1 MAIRKLKPTSAGARQ
16 SSYEIRKDITVD
28 KPEKSLLA
36 SKGSKAG
43 RNNKGRITVRH
54 KGGSHKKFY
63 RLVDFK
69 RNKDGIPGV
78 VKTIEYD
85 PNRNARIA
93 LIAYLDGEKRYI
105 LAPDGLKVG
114 DIVESGSNVEIKI
127 GNTLKLKDLP
137 VGVIIHNL
145 ELKPGKGGQLSRA
158 AGNFAQLLSKE
169 GEYCHVRLP
178 SGEIRLVNA
187 NCRATV
193 GQVSNLDHENIS
205 LGKAGRKRYLGIRP
219 TVRGVAM
226 NPIDHP
232 LGGGEGRT
240 SGGRHPCTPWGKP
253 TKGYKT
259 RKRKKHSNK
268 YIVSKQ
274 K

>member
-1 MAIRKLKPTSAGARQ
+1 MATRKIKPVTAGTRQ
-16 SSYEIRKDITVD
+16 SSYVSNNDLTADEPLKLLV
-28 KPEKSLLA
+28 KPLK
-36 SKGSKAG
+36 KFGG

-54 KGGSHKKFY
+54 KGGGHKKSF
-63 RLVDFK
+63 RSIDFK
-69 RNKDGIPGV
+69 RDKENIPGV

-85 PNRNARIA
+85 PNRSGRIS
-93 LIAYLDGEKRYI
+93 LISYIDGEKRYI
-105 LAPDGLKVG
+105 LSPDGLKVA
-114 DIVESGSNVEIKI
+114 DIVQSGEKSEIRI
-127 GNTLKLKDLP
+127 GNTLKIKDMP
-137 VGVIIHNL
+137 VGVIIHNI
-145 ELKPGKGGQLSRA
+145 ELRAGKGGQIARS
-158 AGNFAQLLSKE
+158 AGCYAQLLSKE
-169 GEYCHVRLP
+169 GDYCHVRLP

-187 NCRATV
+187 ECKATI
-193 GQVSNLDHENIS
+193 GQVSNLDHENVS
-205 LGKAGRKRYLGIRP
+205 YGKAGRKRYLGIRP

-259 RKRKKHSNK
+259 RKKSKHSNK
-268 YIVSKQ
+268 YIVSKR

>member
-1 MAIRKLKPTSAGARQ
+1 MSIRKLKPITPGTRQ
-16 SSYEIRKDITVD
+16 SSYEVRKDITVD
-28 KPEKSLLA
+28 KPEKSLIS
-36 SKGSKAG
+36 SKTIKAG

-54 KGGSHKKFY
+54 KGGGHKRFY
-63 RLVDFK
+63 RIIEFK
-69 RNKDGIPGV
+69 RVKEEIPAI

-93 LIAYLDGEKRYI
+93 LIAYRDGEKSYI

-114 DIVESGSNVEIKI
+114 EIVETGSSVEIKA
-127 GNTLKLKDLP
+127 GNALKLKNLP

-145 ELKPGKGGQLSRA
+145 ELKPGKGGQLARA

-178 SGEIRLVNA
+178 SGEIRLINA
-187 NCRATV
+187 NCKATV
-193 GQVSNLDHENIS
+193 GQVSNLDHENVS

-259 RKRKKHSNK
+259 RKRNKHSNK
-268 YIVSKQ
+268 YIVSRQ

>member
-1 MAIRKLKPTSAGARQ
+1 MAIRKLKPTSAGSRQ
-16 SSYEIRKDITVD
+16 RSYEVRKDITAN
-28 KPEKSLLA
+28 KPEKSLIQA
-36 SKGSKAG
+36 KNGKAG
-43 RNNKGRITVRH
+43 RNNNGRITVRH
-54 KGGSHKKFY
+54 KGGAHKKFF
-63 RLVDFK
+63 RIIDFK
-69 RNKDGIPGV
+69 RDKEGIPAT

-93 LIAYLDGEKRYI
+93 LVSYKDGEKRYI
-105 LAPDGLKVG
+105 LAPDKLSVG
-114 DIVESGSNVEIKI
+114 DVIESGSKVEIKV
-127 GNTLKLKDLP
+127 GNTLMLKDLP

-145 ELKPGKGGQLSRA
+145 ELRPGKGGQLARA

-169 GEYCHVRLP
+169 GKYCHVRLP
-178 SGEIRLVNA
+178 SGEIRLINA
-187 NCRATV
+187 NCRATI
-193 GQVSNLDHENIS
+193 GQVSNLDHENVS
-205 LGKAGRKRYLGIRP
+205 LGKAGRKRHLGIRP

-259 RKRKKHSNK
+259 RKRNKHSNK
-268 YIVSKQ
+268 YIVSRQ

>member
-1 MAIRKLKPTSAGARQ
+1 MAIRKLKPTSAGTRQ
-16 SSYEIRKDITVD
+16 SSYEVRKEITAD
-28 KPEKSLLA
+28 KPEKSLITA
-36 SKGSKAG
+36 KAGKAG
-43 RNNKGRITVRH
+43 RNNDGRVTVRH

-63 RLVDFK
+63 RIIDFK
-69 RNKDGIPGV
+69 RNKEGIPAT
-78 VKTIEYD
+78 VKSIEYD

-93 LIAYLDGEKRYI
+93 LVVYLDGEKRYI
-105 LAPDGLKVG
+105 IAPDGLKVG
-114 DIVESGSNVEIKI
+114 DIVECGSNVDIKI
-127 GNTLKLKDLP
+127 GNALMLKDLP

-145 ELKPGKGGQLSRA
+145 ELKPGKGGQLSRS
-158 AGNFAQLLSKE
+158 AGNYAQLLSKE

-178 SGEIRLVNA
+178 SGEIRLINSR
-187 NCRATV
+187 CKATV
-193 GQVSNLDHENIS
+193 GQVSNLDHENVS
-205 LGKAGRKRYLGIRP
+205 LGKAGRKRHLGVRP

-259 RKRKKHSNK
+259 RKRKKDSNK
-268 YIVSKQ
+268 YIVSRQ

>member
-1 MAIRKLKPTSAGARQ
+1 MSIRKLKPTTPGTRQ
-16 SSYEIRKDITVD
+16 SSYEVRKDITAK
-28 KPEKSLLA
+28 KPEKSLL
-36 SKGSKAG
+36 SPRIERAG
-43 RNNKGRITVRH
+43 RNNNGRITVRH
-54 KGGSHKKFY
+54 RGNGHKKFY
-63 RLVDFK
+63 RIIDFK
-69 RNKDGIPGV
+69 RDKEGISAR
-78 VKTIEYD
+78 VKSIEYD
-85 PNRNARIA
+85 PNRSARIA
-93 LIAYLDGEKRYI
+93 LVVYRDGEKRYI
-105 LAPDGLKVG
+105 IAPDGLKVG
-114 DIVESGSNVEIKI
+114 DFLESGSSIEIKI
-127 GNTLKLKDLP
+127 GNTLMLKDLP

-145 ELKPGKGGQLSRA
+145 ELKPGKGAQLARS

-178 SGEIRLVNA
+178 SGEIRLINPR
-187 NCRATV
+187 CKATV
-193 GQVSNLDHENIS
+193 GQVSNLDHENVS
-205 LGKAGRKRYLGIRP
+205 LGKAGRKRHLGIRP

-259 RKRKKHSNK
+259 RKRNKHSNK
-268 YIVSKQ
+268 YIVSRK

>member
-1 MAIRKLKPTSAGARQ
+1 LI
-16 SSYEIRKDITVD
+16 
-28 KPEKSLLA
+28 
-36 SKGSKAG
+36 
-43 RNNKGRITVRH
+43 
-54 KGGSHKKFY
+54 
-63 RLVDFK
+63 FK
-69 RNKDGIPGV
+69 RNKEGIPAT
-78 VKTIEYD
+78 VKSIEYD

-93 LIAYLDGEKRYI
+93 LVVYLDGEKRYI
-105 LAPDGLKVG
+105 IAPDGLKVG
-114 DIVESGSNVEIKI
+114 DIVECGSNVDIKI
-127 GNTLKLKDLP
+127 GNALMLKDLP

-145 ELKPGKGGQLSRA
+145 ELKPGKGGQLSRS
-158 AGNFAQLLSKE
+158 AGNYAQLLSKE

-178 SGEIRLVNA
+178 SGEIRLINSR
-187 NCRATV
+187 CKATV
-193 GQVSNLDHENIS
+193 GQVSNLDHENVS
-205 LGKAGRKRYLGIRP
+205 LGKAGRKRHLGIRP

-259 RKRKKHSNK
+259 RKRKKDSNK
-268 YIVSKQ
+268 YIVSRQ